1 MKGKLTRILGSKER
15 PRLRVS
21 VTLKHIY
28 AQIID
33 DEQGRTIVSSS
44 TVEKALKAKKLKP
57 SIESAKKIGEVL
69 GKKAVEKGVTLVV
82 FDRGEKRYH
91 GKVKALADAAR
102 GAGLKF

>member
-21 VTLKHIY
+21 VTMKHIY

-33 DEQGRTIVSSS
+33 DEQGSTLVSSS
-44 TVEKALKAKKLKP
+44 TIEKALKGKKFKSNL
-57 SIESAKKIGEVL
+57 ESAKKIGEML
-69 GKKAVEKGVTLVV
+69 GKKAVDKGITSVV

-102 GAGLKF
+102 TAGLKF